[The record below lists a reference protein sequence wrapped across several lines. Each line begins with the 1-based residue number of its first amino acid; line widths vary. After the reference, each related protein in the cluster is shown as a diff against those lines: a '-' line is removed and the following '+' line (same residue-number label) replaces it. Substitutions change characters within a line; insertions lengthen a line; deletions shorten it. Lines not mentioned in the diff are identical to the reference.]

1 MKRVFLTIFC
11 AIFALGLFAQKV
23 MIVHKT
29 DGSKIEMPIESV
41 KGFDFLGKA
50 QVNDGDY
57 TQISNMKL
65 HSGVN
70 LDIVF
75 DVDFHAEDPY
85 ISAVKVPVYGED
97 WGILFS
103 TSPNVTVENATLMRL
118 LVADDLAYSMN
129 LANTSLKNILIGETP
144 RLEGLKSWASV
155 DLEYETTYYFRT
167 YVRRPG
173 NDESDVTYF
182 YSTEQSVYTDKPT
195 MAYYGVEVDPAL
207 YASGYVMPTDEAWK
221 SFVERF
227 PEFNV
232 AQELYKPS
240 LMIMWN
246 EYLTAE
252 RVASLKAQCSTV
264 YGCCD
269 GMLYMLDAIGD
280 DFGQY
285 VLDYCIQPQVMTGY
299 AAEEDVKT
307 AEAVYVACDESWG
320 VPGNGYWEYRNV
332 TATGNP
338 RVIIRFE
345 KPLLANQYY
354 TIEVTFAPDT
364 EKVDTLP
371 SKCNVQL
378 YYTATTGKTVT
389 KALVKN
395 FVTNKP
401 SEATVFSVTTP
412 VIEGF
417 GEAYIEITGKVGS
430 KEGKE
435 FSRILRIAQVK
446 VTYLPAEE
454 ED

>member
-23 MIVHKT
+23 MVIHKT

-57 TQISNMKL
+57 TQISNIRL

-75 DVDFHAEDPY
+75 DVVFHADDPY
-85 ISAVKVPVYGED
+85 IKGTSYGTD
-97 WGILFS
+97 WGILYS
-103 TSPNVTVENATLMRL
+103 TSPDVDIENGTLIRMSDQHLEQRFVGSLADGSLHNV
-118 LVADDLAYSMN
+118 
-129 LANTSLKNILIGETP
+129 ILGETKKLNDIINSFP
-144 RLEGLKSWASV
+144 V
-155 DLEYETTYYFRT
+155 NLEYETTYYFRS
-167 YVRRPG
+167 YVRRSS

-182 YSTEQSVYTDKPT
+182 YSTELSVYTDKPS

-232 AQELYKPS
+232 AQELYKPA

-246 EYLTAE
+246 EYLTVE

-264 YGCCD
+264 YECCD

-299 AAEEDVKT
+299 ADEEDIKN
-307 AEAVYVACDESWG
+307 AEAVYVACDESWD
-320 VPGNGYWEYRNV
+320 VPGNGYWEYRNI
-332 TATGNP
+332 TTTGNP

-354 TIEVTFAPDT
+354 SIEVTFAPDT

-378 YYTATTGKTVT
+378 TYTATTGKTVK
-389 KALVKN
+389 KALANN

-401 SEATVFSVTTP
+401 SEATVLSVTTP

-417 GEAYIEITGKVGS
+417 GESYIEITGKVGS
-430 KEGKE
+430 RENNE

-446 VTYLPAEE
+446 VTYLPTEE